1 LVASDT
7 NDVEDIFL
15 HDTQTGMTT
24 RVSVASDGSEADDAS
39 DTLAISGDGRY
50 IAFYSDAAN
59 LVPGDT
65 NNEPDTFVRDTQAST
80 AIRVSV
86 AADGSEANN
95 LSQITGMSRDG
106 RYVLFYSPATN
117 LLPAAGNMENQLF
130 RAPNQ

>member
-1 LVASDT
+1 LALFS
-7 NDVEDIFL
+7 L
-15 HDTQTGMTT
+15 SGC
-24 RVSVASDGSEADDAS
+24 AGSDGDGAGG
-39 DTLAISGDGRY
+39 SGG
-50 IAFYSDAAN
+50 AN

-80 AIRVSV
+80 TIRVSV

-95 LSQITGMSRDG
+95 FSQITGMSRDG